1 MAATTKRARATIVTQ
16 SIVEDAQSFLQALP
30 EKPKEDLSLK
40 EAVDKLKAPLQAAL
54 AKGYTYPELAAL
66 LKDKGIRISAATLKN
81 YIPTGKRRGKEQS
94 QTTNTRKQAAKRV
107 QPETASTLETP
118 QDLPDPSSSESPISS
133 AATSKRRGRAT
144 TKTETTRNPKETAK
158 AATSE
163 SSENSA
169 AKTAPQSRRGATKT
183 RTSSKQTTKSAASQ
197 RTSAA
202 PRSKS
207 SRTRKTGTAEA

>member
-16 SIVEDAQSFLQALP
+16 SSIEDAQSFLQTLP
-30 EKPKEDLSLK
+30 DKPKEDLSLK
-40 EAVDKLKAPLQAAL
+40 EAVEKLKVPLQAAL

-66 LKDKGIRISAATLKN
+66 LKDKGIKISAATLKN
-81 YIPTGKRRGKEQS
+81 YIPTGKRRGKGQS
-94 QTTNTRKQAAKRV
+94 QTTKTRKQAAKQV

-118 QDLPDPSSSESPISS
+118 QDLPDPSSAWEPTS
-133 AATSKRRGRAT
+133 ATTPKRRGRAT
-144 TKTETTRNPKETAK
+144 TKTETTRSPKETAK
-158 AATSE
+158 AATNE

-169 AKTAPQSRRGATKT
+169 AKTPPRSHRGAAKT
-183 RTSSKQTTKSAASQ
+183 RTSSNQTTKSTTSQ

>member
-16 SIVEDAQSFLQALP
+16 STVEDAQSFLQALP

-40 EAVDKLKAPLQAAL
+40 EAALKLKDPLQAAL

-66 LKDKGIRISAATLKN
+66 LKDRGIRISAATLKN
-81 YIPTGKRRGKEQS
+81 YIPTGKRTDKGQS
-94 QTTNTRKQAAKRV
+94 QTTKTRKQAAKQV

-118 QDLPDPSSSESPISS
+118 QDLPDPFSSEKPTS
-133 AATSKRRGRAT
+133 ATTPKRRGRAT
-144 TKTETTRNPKETAK
+144 TKTETTRSPKETAK
-158 AATSE
+158 AAKSE

-169 AKTAPQSRRGATKT
+169 AKTALQSRRSAAKT